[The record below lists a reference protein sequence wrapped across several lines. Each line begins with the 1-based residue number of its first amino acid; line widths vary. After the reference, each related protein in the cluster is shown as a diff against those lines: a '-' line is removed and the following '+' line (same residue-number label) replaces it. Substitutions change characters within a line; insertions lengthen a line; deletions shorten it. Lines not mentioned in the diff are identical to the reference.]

1 MCAPSTAGSP
11 AAACGSTA
19 RSRRWCA
26 TPACRSRRR
35 CGWRPPRRRRRSAR
49 RARGASSRAPTPTS
63 WCWTTTFASCGRSP
77 PERWS
82 MSPRDLP
89 AALLFDFDGTILE
102 TEGPSYRSWQELFDE
117 HGLELTL
124 DAWSVTVGALNLV
137 DPVAMLEEALGREVD
152 GDGLRRRRM
161 RRKLE
166 LVAEEALRPGVEQL
180 IADARRHGLRL
191 GIVTSASGDWVR
203 RHLTRLHLDEAWDVI
218 VAADGD
224 PERAK
229 PAPVVYLEALELLE
243 IAADDAIAIEDSP
256 NGVRAA
262 KAAGIPCV
270 AVPNP
275 ITRRLDLSEADV
287 VLDTLDG
294 AGVADLAAA
303 AGTIQRT

>member
-1 MCAPSTAGSP
+1 MT
-11 AAACGSTA
+11 
-19 RSRRWCA
+19 
-26 TPACRSRRR
+26 
-35 CGWRPPRRRRRSAR
+35 RP
-49 RARGASSRAPTPTS
+49 
-63 WCWTTTFASCGRSP
+63 
-77 PERWS
+77 
-82 MSPRDLP
+82 DLP
-89 AALLFDFDGTILE
+89 AAVLFDFDGTILE

-203 RHLTRLHLDEAWDVI
+203 RHLTRLHLDEAWDLI

-256 NGVRAA
+256 NGVRTA

>member
-1 MCAPSTAGSP
+1 
-11 AAACGSTA
+11 
-19 RSRRWCA
+19 
-26 TPACRSRRR
+26 
-35 CGWRPPRRRRRSAR
+35 
-49 RARGASSRAPTPTS
+49 
-63 WCWTTTFASCGRSP
+63 
-77 PERWS
+77 

-203 RHLTRLHLDEAWDVI
+203 RHLTRLHLDEAWDLI

>member
-1 MCAPSTAGSP
+1 MM
-11 AAACGSTA
+11 
-19 RSRRWCA
+19 
-26 TPACRSRRR
+26 
-35 CGWRPPRRRRRSAR
+35 RP
-49 RARGASSRAPTPTS
+49 
-63 WCWTTTFASCGRSP
+63 
-77 PERWS
+77 
-82 MSPRDLP
+82 DLP

-137 DPVAMLEEALGREVD
+137 DPVAMLEEALGREID
-152 GDGLRRRRM
+152 GDALRRRRM

-191 GIVTSASGDWVR
+191 GIVTSATGEWVR
-203 RHLTRLHLDEAWDVI
+203 RHLTRLNLDEAWDLI

-224 PERAK
+224 PARAK
-229 PAPVVYLEALELLE
+229 PAPVVYLEALEALDLD
-243 IAADDAIAIEDSP
+243 ADAAIAIEDSP

-262 KAAGIPCV
+262 KAAGIPTV

-275 ITRRLDLSEADV
+275 ITRRLDLSDADV

-294 AGVADLAAA
+294 VGVADLAAA
-303 AGTIQRT
+303 ARTTQRT

>member
-1 MCAPSTAGSP
+1 MM
-11 AAACGSTA
+11 
-19 RSRRWCA
+19 R
-26 TPACRSRRR
+26 
-35 CGWRPPRRRRRSAR
+35 
-49 RARGASSRAPTPTS
+49 
-63 WCWTTTFASCGRSP
+63 
-77 PERWS
+77 
-82 MSPRDLP
+82 RDLP

-137 DPVAMLEEALGREVD
+137 DPVAMLEEALGRELD

-191 GIVTSASGDWVR
+191 GIVTSATGEWVR
-203 RHLTRLHLDEAWDVI
+203 RHLTRLHLDEAWDLI

-224 PERAK
+224 PARAK
-229 PAPVVYLEALELLE
+229 PAPVVYLEALEALDVE
-243 IAADDAIAIEDSP
+243 ADAAIAIEDSP

-262 KAAGIPCV
+262 KAAGIPTV

-275 ITRRLDLSEADV
+275 ITRRLDLSDADV

-294 AGVADLAAA
+294 VRVADLAAA
-303 AGTIQRT
+303 ARTTQRT

>member
-1 MCAPSTAGSP
+1 MT
-11 AAACGSTA
+11 
-19 RSRRWCA
+19 
-26 TPACRSRRR
+26 
-35 CGWRPPRRRRRSAR
+35 RPDA
-49 RARGASSRAPTPTS
+49 
-63 WCWTTTFASCGRSP
+63 
-77 PERWS
+77 
-82 MSPRDLP
+82 P

-137 DPVAMLEEALGREVD
+137 DPVAMLEEALGRELD

-180 IADARRHGLRL
+180 IADARHHGLRL
-191 GIVTSASGDWVR
+191 GIVTSATGEWVR
-203 RHLTRLHLDEAWDVI
+203 RHLARLRLDEAWDLI

-229 PAPVVYLEALELLE
+229 PAPVVYLEALEALDIE
-243 IAADDAIAIEDSP
+243 PDAAIAIEDSP

-275 ITRRLDLSEADV
+275 ITRRLDLSHADV

-294 AGVADLAAA
+294 VGVADLAAA
-303 AGTIQRT
+303 VRTPQRT

>member
-1 MCAPSTAGSP
+1 
-11 AAACGSTA
+11 
-19 RSRRWCA
+19 
-26 TPACRSRRR
+26 
-35 CGWRPPRRRRRSAR
+35 
-49 RARGASSRAPTPTS
+49 
-63 WCWTTTFASCGRSP
+63 
-77 PERWS
+77 

-124 DAWSVTVGALNLV
+124 DAWSVTVGGLNLV
-137 DPVAMLEEALGREVD
+137 DPVAMLEEALGRRVD
-152 GDGLRRRRM
+152 GDGLRRKRM

-180 IADARRHGLRL
+180 IAEARSHGVRL
-191 GIVTSASGDWVR
+191 GIVTSATGEWVR
-203 RHLTRLHLDEAWDVI
+203 EHLARLNIGEGWDLI

-224 PERAK
+224 PARAK
-229 PAPVVYLEALELLE
+229 PAPVVYLEALEALDLE
-243 IAADDAIAIEDSP
+243 AHAALAIEDSP

-275 ITRRLDLSEADV
+275 ITRRLDLSDADV

-294 AGVADLAAA
+294 VGLRDISAAA
-303 AGTIQRT
+303 RTIQRA

>member
-1 MCAPSTAGSP
+1 M
-11 AAACGSTA
+11 
-19 RSRRWCA
+19 
-26 TPACRSRRR
+26 TPPDA
-35 CGWRPPRRRRRSAR
+35 
-49 RARGASSRAPTPTS
+49 
-63 WCWTTTFASCGRSP
+63 
-77 PERWS
+77 
-82 MSPRDLP
+82 P

-137 DPVAMLEEALGREVD
+137 DPVAMLEEALGRELD

-191 GIVTSASGDWVR
+191 GIVTSATGEWVR
-203 RHLTRLHLDEAWDVI
+203 RHLSRLHLDEAWDLI

-229 PAPVVYLEALELLE
+229 PAPVVYLEALEALDIE
-243 IAADDAIAIEDSP
+243 PHAAIAIEDSP

-275 ITRRLDLSEADV
+275 ITRRLDLSHADV

-294 AGVADLAAA
+294 VGVGDLAAA
-303 AGTIQRT
+303 VRTPQRT

>member
-1 MCAPSTAGSP
+1 MT
-11 AAACGSTA
+11 
-19 RSRRWCA
+19 
-26 TPACRSRRR
+26 
-35 CGWRPPRRRRRSAR
+35 RP
-49 RARGASSRAPTPTS
+49 
-63 WCWTTTFASCGRSP
+63 
-77 PERWS
+77 
-82 MSPRDLP
+82 DLP
-89 AALLFDFDGTILE
+89 AAVLFDFDGTILE

-161 RRKLE
+161 QRKLE

-191 GIVTSASGDWVR
+191 AIVTSASGDWVR
-203 RHLTRLHLDEAWDVI
+203 RHLARLHLDEAWDLI

-229 PAPVVYLEALELLE
+229 PAPVVYLEALDLLGIE
-243 IAADDAIAIEDSP
+243 AYDAIAIEDSP

-303 AGTIQRT
+303 ARTTQPT

>member
-1 MCAPSTAGSP
+1 MM
-11 AAACGSTA
+11 
-19 RSRRWCA
+19 
-26 TPACRSRRR
+26 
-35 CGWRPPRRRRRSAR
+35 RP
-49 RARGASSRAPTPTS
+49 
-63 WCWTTTFASCGRSP
+63 
-77 PERWS
+77 
-82 MSPRDLP
+82 DLP

-137 DPVAMLEEALGREVD
+137 DPVAMLEEALGREID
-152 GDGLRRRRM
+152 GDALRRRRM

-191 GIVTSASGDWVR
+191 GIVTSATGEWVR
-203 RHLTRLHLDEAWDVI
+203 RHLTRLNLDEAWDLI

-224 PERAK
+224 PARAK
-229 PAPVVYLEALELLE
+229 PAPVVYLEALEALDLD
-243 IAADDAIAIEDSP
+243 ADAAIAIEDSP

-262 KAAGIPCV
+262 KAAGIPTV

-275 ITRRLDLSEADV
+275 ITRRLDLSDADV

-294 AGVADLAAA
+294 VGVGDLAAA
-303 AGTIQRT
+303 ARTTQRT

>member
-1 MCAPSTAGSP
+1 MM
-11 AAACGSTA
+11 
-19 RSRRWCA
+19 
-26 TPACRSRRR
+26 
-35 CGWRPPRRRRRSAR
+35 RP
-49 RARGASSRAPTPTS
+49 
-63 WCWTTTFASCGRSP
+63 
-77 PERWS
+77 
-82 MSPRDLP
+82 DLP

-137 DPVAMLEEALGREVD
+137 DPVAMLEEALGREID
-152 GDGLRRRRM
+152 GDALRRRRM

-191 GIVTSASGDWVR
+191 GIVTSATGEWVR
-203 RHLTRLHLDEAWDVI
+203 RHLTRLNLDEAWDLI

-224 PERAK
+224 PARAK
-229 PAPVVYLEALELLE
+229 PAPVVYLEALEALDLD
-243 IAADDAIAIEDSP
+243 ADAAIAIEDSP

-262 KAAGIPCV
+262 KAAGIPTV

-275 ITRRLDLSEADV
+275 ITRRLDLSGADV

-294 AGVADLAAA
+294 VGVADLAAA
-303 AGTIQRT
+303 ARTTQRT

>member
-1 MCAPSTAGSP
+1 MT
-11 AAACGSTA
+11 
-19 RSRRWCA
+19 
-26 TPACRSRRR
+26 
-35 CGWRPPRRRRRSAR
+35 RP
-49 RARGASSRAPTPTS
+49 
-63 WCWTTTFASCGRSP
+63 
-77 PERWS
+77 
-82 MSPRDLP
+82 DLP
-89 AALLFDFDGTILE
+89 AAVLFDFDGTILE

-203 RHLTRLHLDEAWDVI
+203 RHLTRLHLDEAWDLI

>member
-1 MCAPSTAGSP
+1 MT
-11 AAACGSTA
+11 
-19 RSRRWCA
+19 
-26 TPACRSRRR
+26 
-35 CGWRPPRRRRRSAR
+35 RP
-49 RARGASSRAPTPTS
+49 
-63 WCWTTTFASCGRSP
+63 
-77 PERWS
+77 
-82 MSPRDLP
+82 DLP
-89 AALLFDFDGTILE
+89 QALLFDFDGTILE

-117 HGLELTL
+117 HGQELTL

-191 GIVTSASGDWVR
+191 GIVTSASGEWVR
-203 RHLTRLHLDEAWDVI
+203 SHLTRLRLDQAWDLI

-229 PAPVVYLEALELLE
+229 PAPVVYLEALEILDLD
-243 IAADDAIAIEDSP
+243 AGAAIAIEDSP

-262 KAAGIPCV
+262 RAAGIPTV

-275 ITRRLDLSEADV
+275 ITRRLDLSDADV
-287 VLDTLDG
+287 VLETLDG
-294 AGVADLAAA
+294 VDVRDLAAA
-303 AGTIQRT
+303 VATTTQRT